1 MSKWPNEKLTLESAN
16 LQRLVLLKK
25 CKYIGKTKIK
35 KYDMQKKILIDTK
48 SPTSLSLS
56 LPLILIRKVNAP
68 FLYYN
73 KSIILYIHR
82 SR

>member
-35 KYDMQKKILIDTK
+35 IYDMQKKILIDTK
-48 SPTSLSLS
+48 SPPPLSLS
-56 LPLILIRKVNAP
+56 LWMQLSKINN
-68 FLYYN
+68 LYWRFSTTVTVPYAGW
-73 KSIILYIHR
+73 K
-82 SR
+82 

>member
-56 LPLILIRKVNAP
+56 PLN
-68 FLYYN
+68 FN
-73 KSIILYIHR
+73 QKSKCPIFVF
-82 SR
+82 